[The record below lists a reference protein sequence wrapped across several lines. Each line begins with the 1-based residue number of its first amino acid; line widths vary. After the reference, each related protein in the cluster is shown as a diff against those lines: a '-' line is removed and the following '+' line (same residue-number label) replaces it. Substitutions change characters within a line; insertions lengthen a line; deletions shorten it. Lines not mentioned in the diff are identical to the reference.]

1 MSVTL
6 KKINR
11 KIRLLTSSSQVNGR
25 RLIVSRLKTGP
36 TRGHVSTDFK
46 KHMAT
51 RSEALETS
59 LDSHAEVAGNELEDS
74 YEENQTAF
82 SEAQPDNDFAKSVAA
97 ALAEESQRECQE
109 KMNQVQELGSSKA
122 EAASSSGCC
131 GWLQRFRGS
140 VWDLMSEPDSSSAA
154 KLISIGILL
163 LIVFSSTTFCLETMD
178 EFDDDMSKI
187 IFLYGEYICI
197 AAFTLEY
204 VVKLITAP
212 DAWGF
217 FKAPMNLIDLV
228 AILPFYIEVLSQGV
242 GGLGSTRILRVVR
255 LVRVFR
261 VLKLGGRFSKM
272 QVVVSAVWDSM
283 DMLGMLGF
291 LLLLSMILFSTL
303 IYYCENGVVDEPDP
317 FRSIPSSFWWCI
329 VTLMTVGYGDV
340 VPNTT
345 SGQLV
350 ASLAMLASIIILA
363 LPISVIGANF
373 TQQWVI
379 FKDTV
384 KMKEQANVLEPH
396 FKDLVRFLNEHN
408 SVIEELMQEVRV
420 TQGKLENLVSKIRT
434 KLTTLQRSSVAFPD
448 LTCESDQG
456 ACAEIDADF
465 YKSRYL
471 QEMLEERVKH
481 IQLVTSEEF
490 NNLLQVCATKHKKA
504 SKKEEEVKLMGMDV
518 AEVNK
523 DVKDVQKHF
532 LASLKEDELFL
543 HDEPASGR

>member
-1 MSVTL
+1 M
-6 KKINR
+6 
-11 KIRLLTSSSQVNGR
+11 
-25 RLIVSRLKTGP
+25 
-36 TRGHVSTDFK
+36 STDIK
-46 KHMAT
+46 EHMAT

-59 LDSHAEVAGNELEDS
+59 LDSNAEVAGNELEDS
-74 YEENQTAF
+74 YEENQTTSKF
-82 SEAQPDNDFAKSVAA
+82 GDAQPENDFAKSVFS
-97 ALAEESQRECQE
+97 ALAEENQRECQG
-109 KMNQVQELGSSKA
+109 KMQQAQEPSSPKV
-122 EAASSSGCC
+122 EVVPSSGCC
-131 GWLQRFRGS
+131 GRLQKLRAS

-154 KLISIGILL
+154 KLISIAILL

-178 EFDDDMSKI
+178 EFDDDMSTM
-187 IFLYGEYICI
+187 IFEYGEYICI

-204 VVKLITAP
+204 VVKILTAP
-212 DAWGF
+212 DAWCF
-217 FKAPMNLIDLV
+217 FKAPMNLVDLV
-228 AILPFYIEVLSQGV
+228 AILPFFVEVLAQGV

-408 SVIEELMQEVRV
+408 SVIEELMQEMRV
-420 TQGKLENLVSKIRT
+420 TQGKLESLVSKIRT

-523 DVKDVQKHF
+523 DVKDVQKRF
-532 LASLKEDELFL
+532 LASLKEDELL
-543 HDEPASGR
+543 LGEEPSSGR

>member
-1 MSVTL
+1 
-6 KKINR
+6 
-11 KIRLLTSSSQVNGR
+11 
-25 RLIVSRLKTGP
+25 
-36 TRGHVSTDFK
+36 
-46 KHMAT
+46 
-51 RSEALETS
+51 
-59 LDSHAEVAGNELEDS
+59 
-74 YEENQTAF
+74 
-82 SEAQPDNDFAKSVAA
+82 
-97 ALAEESQRECQE
+97 
-109 KMNQVQELGSSKA
+109 
-122 EAASSSGCC
+122 
-131 GWLQRFRGS
+131 
-140 VWDLMSEPDSSSAA
+140 
-154 KLISIGILL
+154 
-163 LIVFSSTTFCLETMD
+163 
-178 EFDDDMSKI
+178 
-187 IFLYGEYICI
+187 
-197 AAFTLEY
+197 
-204 VVKLITAP
+204 
-212 DAWGF
+212 
-217 FKAPMNLIDLV
+217 
-228 AILPFYIEVLSQGV
+228 
-242 GGLGSTRILRVVR
+242 
-255 LVRVFR
+255 
-261 VLKLGGRFSKM
+261 M

-543 HDEPASGR
+543 HDEPA